1 MTSDAD
7 PGLPLFVG
15 GLLCA
20 ICLFVA
26 GLTYA
31 VTPSGAGSSAL
42 TGLAVS
48 IAGLGGVFFALG
60 ALVAAVIWAR
70 Q

>member
-1 MTSDAD
+1 MSDAD

-15 GLLCA
+15 GLLGA

-26 GLTYA
+26 GLTYVVA
-31 VTPSGAGSSAL
+31 PSGSGAL
-42 TGLAVS
+42 TGLAAG
-48 IAGLGGVFFALG
+48 IAGLGATFFGIG
-60 ALVAAVIWAR
+60 AVVAGLVWMW

>member
-1 MTSDAD
+1 VSTDAD

-31 VTPSGAGSSAL
+31 ITPGGAGSGAL
-42 TGLAVS
+42 TGLAVA
-48 IAGLGGVFFALG
+48 IAGLGAVFLAVG
-60 ALVAAVIWAR
+60 AIVAALVRVWG
-70 Q
+70 